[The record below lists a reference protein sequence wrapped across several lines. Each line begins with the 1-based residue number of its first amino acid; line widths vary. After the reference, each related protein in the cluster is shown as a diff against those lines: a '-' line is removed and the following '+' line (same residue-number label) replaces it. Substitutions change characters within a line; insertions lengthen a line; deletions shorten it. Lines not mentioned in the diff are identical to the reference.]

1 MRRVSKHPV
10 WLGLFL
16 LIELSLSAEV
26 IFRESFDQGAGGWT
40 TGKNKTHT
48 RGETWHRNILGF
60 YGEPASLT
68 WSPSGGRSGGYATA
82 ESPWYFDDNHGE
94 FGWLYLVFGKRTGWS
109 TYPLDE
115 EASAMGRDVR
125 NATVR
130 ISLRGRDMRLQG
142 TRFYYWNQ
150 APPATGPWV
159 YRCWALTSVPLEGY
173 LTDGNWHDVSF
184 KLDPHEGK
192 WSYMGLIN
200 GGLRKRIRVI
210 QSLSFGQG
218 TLEEVLG
225 DGKLYNWGFILV
237 DVDPLDPPSGKI
249 DIDQFSITLDG
260 AE

>member
-16 LIELSLSAEV
+16 LITLNLSAEV
-26 IFRESFDQGAGGWT
+26 VFRESFDQGAGGWT

-48 RGETWHRNILGF
+48 RGEIWHRNILGY
-60 YGEPASLT
+60 YGEPVSLK

-109 TYPLDE
+109 TYPVDE
-115 EASAMGRDVR
+115 KAPATGKDVR

-130 ISLRGRDMRLQG
+130 VSLRGRDMQLKG

-159 YRCWALTSVPLEGY
+159 YRCWALTSAPLEGY

-184 KLDPHEGK
+184 KLDPHESK

-249 DIDQFSITLDG
+249 DIDQFSITLSG
-260 AE
+260 EE